1 MLSLQ
6 KEILRINNVQNSIR
20 YKYYSYEHRSTKKHY
35 I

>member
-20 YKYYSYEHRSTKKHY
+20 YQYYSYEHRSTKKHY